1 MAKLKKIAV
10 SNPRVDKSQR
20 LKKSP
25 VSERKKK
32 YEGQERGY
40 RIAKNQL
47 RKSIE
52 RSRLGR

>member
-10 SNPRVDKSQR
+10 PKPRVDKSQR

-25 VSERKKK
+25 VSEKKSL
-32 YEGQERGY
+32 GQGLWRDV

-47 RKSIE
+47 RKSVE